1 MHNYLSATGTAVRD
15 KVEQTLLDEI
25 ALGNYVISE
34 TKPTIVSALGAVP
47 KPDSEDVRLIHDC
60 SQPEGSAV
68 NNYADTESF
77 KYQTLEDAVR
87 LLKPGYYMAKIDLH
101 HAYRSVSI
109 HPSNYKATGLKWKF
123 KSNPHKVTYLIDT
136 RLPYGG
142 KRAPEIFHRLT
153 QSVRR
158 MMAKKGFRA
167 LVVYLDDF
175 LIVGATYAECL
186 EAFNYLLELL
196 QDLGFEISWHKVVS
210 PTQVL
215 IFLGVELNT
224 VSQTMSLPQ
233 HKLVELQAFVLGF
246 AQRRRASKR
255 QLQVLAGKLSWASRV
270 VYGGRTFLRRILDV
284 MNGLKSPGAK
294 FLLTDDFYAD
304 LAWWSDFLATFNG
317 KCLFLDRV
325 PLTTVQ
331 TDACYE
337 AAGAFYNGDWL
348 YYNFSIESFLRIKGN
363 EIKQK
368 LPITLNILRGIFYLL
383 NMNNSYDATFWAVC
397 LVMFFGLF
405 RKSHLLPLSD
415 TKFDS
420 NKQFSR
426 SSFKFYYWGILLT
439 VKWSKT
445 IQFRERSVQ
454 IPLPRI
460 PGSIFCPVSSLQHAL
475 SFTSGAPA
483 HSHAFSYLDL
493 PYCNRR
499 CMTYRS
505 FVSKLRSC
513 LRSLGVS
520 PDDYAG
526 HSFRRGGASFAF
538 QAGVPIEM
546 IRMLG
551 DWKSNSVF
559 CISLCPFVSGFRA
572 LTY

>member
-1 MHNYLSATGTAVRD
+1 MGRWLRELVGDPDEKFLSDGLKYGFELIPRDSHFRPAEMHNYLSATGTAVRD

-47 KPDSEDVRLIHDC
+47 KPDSEDVQLIHDC

-77 KYQTLEDAVR
+77 KYQTLEDAVK

-304 LAWWSDFLATFNG
+304 LAWWSDFLAAFNG

-348 YYNFSIESFLRIKGN
+348 YYNFSIESFLLSDLHINYKEVLAVVLAAERWAPLWANKHVIIKCDNQAAVGILNKGTTKNGFIMNLLRSLFWLSAKFNFRITAQFIEGKKN
-363 EIKQK
+363 VIADA
-368 LPITLNILRGIFYLL
+368 LSRMHVAFYLL
-383 NMNNSYDATFWAVC
+383 RAFHYLCSQSTLWQVNSEFLMC
-397 LVMFFGLF
+397 HM
-405 RKSHLLPLSD
+405 
-415 TKFDS
+415 
-420 NKQFSR
+420 
-426 SSFKFYYWGILLT
+426 
-439 VKWSKT
+439 
-445 IQFRERSVQ
+445 
-454 IPLPRI
+454 
-460 PGSIFCPVSSLQHAL
+460 
-475 SFTSGAPA
+475 
-483 HSHAFSYLDL
+483 
-493 PYCNRR
+493 PY
-499 CMTYRS
+499 
-505 FVSKLRSC
+505 
-513 LRSLGVS
+513 
-520 PDDYAG
+520 
-526 HSFRRGGASFAF
+526 ASFLF
-538 QAGVPIEM
+538 LLS
-546 IRMLG
+546 RY
-551 DWKSNSVF
+551 
-559 CISLCPFVSGFRA
+559 SG
-572 LTY
+572 YKPGC